1 MSNLIKAMNP
11 SAPITNEAEAT
22 AAARSSAIAIFIGV
36 VVGIASV
43 IWLMTNP
50 QDLSAALS
58 QQGMSGSE
66 AETAAAMGAQI
77 GLWSAGI
84 TAVIQLIFG
93 VLQWKSPKKWIAILF
108 LVLIALGV
116 LSTVAAPLM
125 AGMPGAVA
133 VPLWQTVL
141 SLVILVIQTVLHV
154 AGLRGINRLEAMQ
167 MDAAR

>member
-11 SAPITNEAEAT
+11 SAPIANEAEAT

-36 VVGIASV
+36 VVGVVGV
-43 IWLMTNP
+43 IWLTTNP
-50 QDLSAALS
+50 QDMSAALAE
-58 QQGMSGSE
+58 QGITGEQATS
-66 AETAAAMGAQI
+66 AAAMGAQFA
-77 GLWSAGI
+77 LWSAGGL
-84 TAVIQLIFG
+84 AVIQLIFG

-141 SLVILVIQTVLHV
+141 SLVILVVQTVLHV

>member
-1 MSNLIKAMNP
+1 MSNLIKAVNP
-11 SAPITNEAEAT
+11 SAPIANEAEAT
-22 AAARSSAIAIFIGV
+22 AAARSSAISIFIGV
-36 VVGIASV
+36 VVGVASV

-58 QQGMSGSE
+58 QQGMSGNE

-84 TAVIQLIFG
+84 TAVIQLVFG
-93 VLQWKSPKKWIAILF
+93 VLQWKNPKKWIAILF